1 MNDVGAFDAFPS
13 MIEYKSEELVVRH
26 VMASID
32 RLLPSDR
39 DRKLKQQ
46 STQILNYYTVDQ
58 LQKQFGFVIE
68 ILFQNFTI

>member
-1 MNDVGAFDAFPS
+1 MT
-13 MIEYKSEELVVRH
+13 EYKSEELAILR

-58 LQKQFGFVIE
+58 LQQQFGFVRCLKPLCYCYSLNLID
-68 ILFQNFTI
+68 FK